1 MKKLLLLFSFF
12 LFTFLLQPQGLGL
25 LNIEEHGSPI
35 GYRSDEDPV
44 PTDATQW
51 EVTTNSPS
59 FFGRAVFGSIGDYM
73 YIFSSQNATSLAQA
87 YHIPTKTWVAST
99 SVTAPGFNS
108 SSCVANGK
116 LYKMGGS
123 GASTTFEVFTPAGDG
138 TGSWAV
144 LTAGPSQVM
153 GPEGSIVW
161 DNGNYIY
168 ASAASTASPPVGY
181 FHRYN
186 ITTNTWEQMASPP
199 FGRRYAGMT
208 CIGNFIYRIGG
219 LGDAAGDLTTNYKY
233 DITNNTWSPIAS
245 SLEALNFTKWSV
257 ANDGEKLYLVGAGGG
272 FSGYSIQTKVYMYN
286 PATDAWSIESDLPAT
301 RGLAVGAFMP
311 SVRKLFYGGGNDGTS
326 GTAYQVHCWEGAGG
340 PYIPVELTSFRYE
353 AGTNGIILHW
363 ETASEVNNK
372 MFRVEKSLDNT
383 AWQTAGTVAGSG
395 STTERKQYSFT
406 DAYPEAALMYYRL
419 AQIDF
424 DGTVNYSSV
433 IQTDVLTPAA
443 LQLEQN
449 YPNPFNPS
457 TEIRY
462 SIAESGMVTL
472 RIYDV
477 TGAVIATAVN
487 EYKDAGSYV
496 YTFNA
501 AGLAGGTYW
510 YEIQTNGT
518 RMVKSMLLLK

>member
-1 MKKLLLLFSFF
+1 MKNLLLFLGLIFF
-12 LFTFLLQPQGLGL
+12 TYSSNAQGLGIFS
-25 LNIEEHGSPI
+25 IEEHGSPI
-35 GYRSDEDPV
+35 GYRTDEDPI
-44 PTDATQW
+44 PSEATQW
-51 EVTTNSPS
+51 EVTQNSPS
-59 FFGRAVFGSIGDYM
+59 FFGRAVYGSIGDYM

-99 SVTAPGFNS
+99 SVNAPGFNS

-116 LYKMGGS
+116 LYKLGGS
-123 GASTTFEVFTPAGDG
+123 GATTTFEVFTPAGDG

-144 LTAGPSQVM
+144 LTTGPSQIM
-153 GPEGSIVW
+153 GAEGSIVW

-168 ASAASTASPPVGY
+168 ASAATVASPPVGY

-186 ITTNTWEQMASPP
+186 ITTNSWEQMAAPP

-233 DITNNTWSPIAS
+233 DITTNTWSPIAS

-257 ANDGEKLYLVGAGGG
+257 TNDGTKLYLVGAGGG
-272 FSGYSIQTKVYMYN
+272 FSGYSIQTKVYMYD
-286 PATDAWSIESDLPAT
+286 PGTDTWSIESDLPAT
-301 RGLAVGAFMP
+301 RGLAVGTFMP
-311 SVRKLFYGGGNDGTS
+311 SVRKLFFGGGNDGTS
-326 GTAYQVHCWEGAGG
+326 GTSYQVHCWEGAGG

-353 AGTNGIILHW
+353 TGTNGITLHW
-363 ETASEVNNK
+363 ETASEINNK
-372 MFRVEKSLDNT
+372 MFRVEKSVDNSI
-383 AWQTAGTVAGSG
+383 WQTAGTVAGNGNS
-395 STTERKQYSFT
+395 TERHRYSFT
-406 DAYPEAALMYYRL
+406 DNQAGAGTVYYRL

-433 IQTDVLTPAA
+433 IQAENLTPAGIHLA
-443 LQLEQN
+443 QN

-462 SIAESGMVTL
+462 SVAEAGMVTL

-477 TGAVIATAVN
+477 TGAAIKTAVN
-487 EYKDAGSYV
+487 EYRDAGNYV
-496 YTFNA
+496 YTFSGT
-501 AGLAGGTYW
+501 GLAGGTYW
-510 YEIQTNGT
+510 YEMTVNGT
-518 RMVKSMLLLK
+518 RIVKSMLLLK